1 MWAIFIGFTVAI
13 AFVALAATCY
23 DFYNPVNIDVNIIV
37 EPVTEIRFDHPND
50 IEMQTIT
57 EISTNT
63 NSSHDITEING
74 NIHNVEI
81 NNVENV
87 VDESSRTSVDITN
100 KT

>member
-1 MWAIFIGFTVAI
+1 M
-13 AFVALAATCY
+13 ALAATCY